1 MRSAERQ
8 RKTGGRWRDAPAARD
23 FSSDEPAAPPPSSRP
38 EPTRSWDYEVAG
50 GRGGGKTGGWF
61 SGTTFAELGA
71 SDEIVAALRCGA
83 ERPSH
88 VQAAGFGPIV
98 NGKDVVLAD
107 QTGSGKTLAY
117 LAPLVQEL
125 RAREA
130 AEGRAA
136 PGEVR
141 ALVLAPT
148 AELAAQVCARRW
160 AKLSSRTPIRSA
172 VVTGEHKW
180 RTQKEAAANGLELL
194 VATLAS
200 ASSEAEP
207 PSFSLGAVRRV
218 VLDEVCARARA
229 ASPPPSR
236 PPARP
241 PARPP
246 VCLPAQACPPARPP
260 ARPPAHRAR
269 LAGTPVDVMYD
280 DDDFVAL
287 WETLRAELPERA
299 AAAFITA
306 TLPPRVRDEIKR
318 QFPLVEERLGKG
330 LQRRTP
336 ACASASSTA
345 RRPRAVQTASLAKT
359 SALPASSPTAR
370 TPSSSA
376 TRSSRAA
383 ASRTRCARRA
393 ISAAPP
399 SARTTARS
407 PPTRGAPTSPPSPRR
422 STRTARRATSCTD
435 RASRGMD
442 FPDIAARRP
451 LRLPRDGVAYLRRV
465 GRVTR
470 GGRRGGVTS
479 RVLGRQLTYA
489 RALMK
494 IDERGEQRVEVHG

>member
-1 MRSAERQ
+1 MLALTVLTWQALSLSMGPVRHRAASPIRHGAISACDGSDDLNFLQTKLHRAVADEDYEAAAMLRDKIERNA
-8 RKTGGRWRDAPAARD
+8 GVAGVCDWG
-23 FSSDEPAAPPPSSRP
+23 SLGVP
-38 EPTRSWDYEVAG
+38 EWLADRLHKLNFAMPTRVQ
-50 GRGGGKTGGWF
+50 
-61 SGTTFAELGA
+61 LQ
-71 SDEIVAALRCGA
+71 ALRATSGGDD
-83 ERPSH
+83 
-88 VQAAGFGPIV
+88 AAIC
-98 NGKDVVLAD
+98 AD
-107 QTGSGKTLAY
+107 TGSGKTLAY

-148 AELAAQVCARRW
+148 AELAAQVSRVAK
-160 AKLSSRTPIRSA
+160 KLSSSGAPFRSA

-194 VATLAS
+194 VATPGRLRAHL
-200 ASSEAEP
+200 EAEP

-229 ASPPPSR
+229 ASPPS
-236 PPARP
+236 ARP

-246 VCLPAQACPPARPP
+246 VRPP
-260 ARPPAHRAR
+260 RTPPRQ
-269 LAGTPVDVMYD
+269 VDVMYD

-330 LQRRTP
+330 LHRTY
-336 ACASASSTA
+336 AGVRERLVDCSSAEGGDG
-345 RRPRAVQTASLAKT
+345 LALKT
-359 SALPASSPTAR
+359 SALLRELADGEDALVFCNTIESCRRVENALR
-370 TPSSSA
+370 
-376 TRSSRAA
+376 RAA
-383 ASRTRCARRA
+383 PSLGGASVGAYHGAIAADARRA
-393 ISAAPP
+393 NLAAFAAPKH
-399 SARTTARS
+399 AN
-407 PPTRGAPTSPPSPRR
+407 GAPRYLV
-422 STRTARRATSCTD
+422 CTD

-442 FPDIAARRP
+442 FPDIRHVV
-451 LRLPRDGVAYLRRV
+451 LYDFPRDGVEYLRRV

-470 GGRRGGVTS
+470 GGRAPGRVTS
-479 RVLGRQLTYA
+479 LVLGRQLTYA

-494 IDERGEQRVEVHG
+494 IDERGEQIDLEVHG